1 MRASSRLP
9 PPRPLRA
16 DRPQRAPPGGEER
29 MCPANAVR
37 RAGRHRKDGIAG
49 PISVRRGRRDFGN
62 PAVRNRTGRA
72 SPRRPRPFEMS
83 RKPTRRPPVRTICEF
98 RFGVRP
104 PLRTAGKRCAGKS
117 CRKGPEKDAPEPA
130 PRQCGRKS
138 RCCAKT
144 RQRTP
149 KPTEPRQVRRQ
160 ELPEGIGKGCAGT
173 HTAAMRPGKPM
184 LRRDT
189 TTHPETHRT
198 ETKVRRQELPEGA
211 GKGCAGTRT
220 AAMRPGKPMPR
231 KDTTTHPETHR
242 TETKVRRQ
250 ELPEGAGK
258 GCTGTRTAAMRPGK
272 PMPRKDTTTHPETHR
287 TETKVRRQELPEGA
301 GKGCTGTRTA
311 AMRPGKPMPRKD
323 TTTHPETHRT
333 ETGAPPRQSLRAAE
347 IRPVGR
353 RRKRTRIA
361 PPEGRKRTLRP
372 AKRTALL

>member
-117 CRKGPEKDAPEPA
+117 CRKGPGKDAPEPA
-130 PRQCGRKS
+130 PRQCGRES

-149 KPTEPRQVRRQ
+149 KPTEPRQR
-160 ELPEGIGKGCAGT
+160 CAAEAVASSG
-173 HTAAMRPGKPM
+173 G
-184 LRRDT
+184 D
-189 TTHPETHRT
+189 
-198 ETKVRRQELPEGA
+198 
-211 GKGCAGTRT
+211 
-220 AAMRPGKPMPR
+220 
-231 KDTTTHPETHR
+231 
-242 TETKVRRQ
+242 
-250 ELPEGAGK
+250 
-258 GCTGTRTAAMRPGK
+258 
-272 PMPRKDTTTHPETHR
+272 
-287 TETKVRRQELPEGA
+287 
-301 GKGCTGTRTA
+301 
-311 AMRPGKPMPRKD
+311 
-323 TTTHPETHRT
+323 
-333 ETGAPPRQSLRAAE
+333 PPR
-347 IRPVGR
+347 RP
-353 RRKRTRIA
+353 
-361 PPEGRKRTLRP
+361 PPEADAHRP
-372 AKRTALL
+372 SRRPEENPAAG

>member
-117 CRKGPEKDAPEPA
+117 CRKGPGKDAPEPA
-130 PRQCGRKS
+130 PRQCGRES

-160 ELPEGIGKGCAGT
+160 ELPEGTGKGCA
-173 HTAAMRPGKPM
+173 
-184 LRRDT
+184 
-189 TTHPETHRT
+189 
-198 ETKVRRQELPEGA
+198 
-211 GKGCAGTRT
+211 
-220 AAMRPGKPMPR
+220 
-231 KDTTTHPETHR
+231 
-242 TETKVRRQ
+242 
-250 ELPEGAGK
+250 
-258 GCTGTRTAAMRPGK
+258 
-272 PMPRKDTTTHPETHR
+272 
-287 TETKVRRQELPEGA
+287 
-301 GKGCTGTRTA
+301 GTRTA

>member
-117 CRKGPEKDAPEPA
+117 CRKGPEKDVPELTPRQCGRESRCCAETRQPTPKPTEPRQRCAGKSCRKGPGKDVPGPAPRQCGRESRCRAETRQPTPKPTEPRQRCVGKSCRKGPGKDAPEPA
-130 PRQCGRKS
+130 PRQCGRES
-138 RCCAKT
+138 RCRAKT

-149 KPTEPRQVRRQ
+149 KPTEPRQRCV
-160 ELPEGIGKGCAGT
+160 GKSCRKG
-173 HTAAMRPGKPM
+173 PGK
-184 LRRDT
+184 DA
-189 TTHPETHRT
+189 PEPAPRQCGRESRCRAKTRQRT
-198 ETKVRRQELPEGA
+198 PKPTEPRQR
-211 GKGCAGTRT
+211 CAAEAVASSG
-220 AAMRPGKPMPR
+220 G
-231 KDTTTHPETHR
+231 D
-242 TETKVRRQ
+242 
-250 ELPEGAGK
+250 
-258 GCTGTRTAAMRPGK
+258 
-272 PMPRKDTTTHPETHR
+272 
-287 TETKVRRQELPEGA
+287 
-301 GKGCTGTRTA
+301 
-311 AMRPGKPMPRKD
+311 
-323 TTTHPETHRT
+323 
-333 ETGAPPRQSLRAAE
+333 PPR
-347 IRPVGR
+347 RP
-353 RRKRTRIA
+353 
-361 PPEGRKRTLRP
+361 PPEADAHRP
-372 AKRTALL
+372 ARRPEENPAAG